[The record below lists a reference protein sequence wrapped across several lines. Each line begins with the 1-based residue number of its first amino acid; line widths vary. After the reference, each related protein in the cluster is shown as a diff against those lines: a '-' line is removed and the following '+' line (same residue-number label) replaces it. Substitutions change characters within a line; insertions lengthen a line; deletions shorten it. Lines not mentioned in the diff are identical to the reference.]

1 MCFYVKISKK
11 ILKDF
16 HSNIFSQRQI
26 YHRLNFSHTSSYSAK
41 RIEKKNPVSGSAVA
55 RIQLDLSD
63 ELNHWR
69 TILVDL

>member
-1 MCFYVKISKK
+1 MCFCVEISKK

-26 YHRLNFSHTSSYSAK
+26 YHRLNFSLEHTSSYSTK

-55 RIQLDLSD
+55 RVQLDLSD
-63 ELNHWR
+63 ELNH
-69 TILVDL
+69 